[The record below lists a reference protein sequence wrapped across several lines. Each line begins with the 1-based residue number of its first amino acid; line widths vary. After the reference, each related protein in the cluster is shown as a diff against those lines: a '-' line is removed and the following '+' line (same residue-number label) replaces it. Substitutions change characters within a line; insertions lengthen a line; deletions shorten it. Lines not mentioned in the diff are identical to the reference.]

1 MKKVV
6 VLNTN
11 DNSIHVIRDKN
22 MYVQIEQK
30 LNQLNKDS
38 MIIGRDQNN
47 QLIIAEK
54 ADIQDI

>member
-6 VLNTN
+6 VLNAI
-11 DNSIHVIRDKN
+11 DNSIHVVKDKN

-38 MIIGRDQNN
+38 MIVGRDQNN

-54 ADIQDI
+54 TEVEDV

>member
-6 VLNTN
+6 VLNAN
-11 DNSIHVIRDKN
+11 DNSIHVVRDKN

-54 ADIQDI
+54 VDIQDI

>member
-11 DNSIHVIRDKN
+11 DNSIHVVRDKN

>member
-6 VLNTN
+6 VLNAS
-11 DNSIHVIRDKN
+11 DFCIHVVKDKN

-38 MIIGRDQNN
+38 MIVGRDQNN

-54 ADIQDI
+54 TEVEDV

>member
-6 VLNTN
+6 VLNAS
-11 DNSIHVIRDKN
+11 DNSIHVVKNKN

-38 MIIGRDQNN
+38 MIVGRDQNN
-47 QLIIAEK
+47 QVIIAEK
-54 ADIQDI
+54 TEVEDV

>member
-6 VLNTN
+6 VLNAS
-11 DNSIHVIRDKN
+11 DNSIHVVKDKN

-38 MIIGRDQNN
+38 MIVGRD
-47 QLIIAEK
+47 
-54 ADIQDI
+54 

>member
-6 VLNTN
+6 VLNAS
-11 DNSIHVIRDKN
+11 DNSIHVVKDKN
-22 MYVQIEQK
+22 MYVQIKQK

-38 MIIGRDQNN
+38 MIVGRDQNN

-54 ADIQDI
+54 TEVEDV

>member
-6 VLNTN
+6 VLNAS
-11 DNSIHVIRDKN
+11 DNNIHVVKDKN

-38 MIIGRDQNN
+38 MIVGRDQNN

-54 ADIQDI
+54 TEVEDV

>member
-6 VLNTN
+6 VLNAS
-11 DNSIHVIRDKN
+11 DNSIHVVKDKN

-38 MIIGRDQNN
+38 MIVGRDHNN

-54 ADIQDI
+54 TEVEDV

>member
-6 VLNTN
+6 VLNAS
-11 DNSIHVIRDKN
+11 DNNIHVVKDKN

-38 MIIGRDQNN
+38 MIVGRDQNN
-47 QLIIAEK
+47 QVIIAEK
-54 ADIQDI
+54 TEVEDV

>member
-6 VLNTN
+6 VLNAS
-11 DNSIHVIRDKN
+11 DNSIHVVKDKN

-38 MIIGRDQNN
+38 MIVGRDQNN

-54 ADIQDI
+54 TEVEDV

>member
-6 VLNTN
+6 VLNAN

>member
-6 VLNTN
+6 VLNAN
-11 DNSIHVIRDKN
+11 DNSIHVVRDKN

>member
-6 VLNTN
+6 VLNAS
-11 DNSIHVIRDKN
+11 DNSIHVVKDKN
-22 MYVQIEQK
+22 MYVQIERK

-38 MIIGRDQNN
+38 MIVGRDQNN

-54 ADIQDI
+54 TEVEDV

>member
-6 VLNTN
+6 VLNAS
-11 DNSIHVIRDKN
+11 DNSIHIVKDKN

-38 MIIGRDQNN
+38 MIVGRDQNN

-54 ADIQDI
+54 TEIEDV

>member
-1 MKKVV
+1 MKKVI
-6 VLNTN
+6 VLNAS
-11 DNSIHVIRDKN
+11 DNSIHVVKDKN

-38 MIIGRDQNN
+38 MIVGRDQNN

-54 ADIQDI
+54 TEVEDV

>member
-6 VLNTN
+6 VLNAC
-11 DNSIHVIRDKN
+11 DNSIHVVKDKN
-22 MYVQIEQK
+22 MYVQIERK

-38 MIIGRDQNN
+38 MIVGRDQNN

-54 ADIQDI
+54 TEVEDV